1 MTIPTTRAR
10 MRDFIAHYIARNGFA
25 PSVREIQ
32 RGVGLHSTG
41 AVHYQLR
48 ALEAAGEIRRQRYLS
63 RAITLLTP
71 EHPKD
76 RSEPVSNSTRPPKS
90 SRLVLA

>member
-10 MRDFIAHYIARNGFA
+10 MRDFIAQYIARNGYA

-63 RAITLLTP
+63 RSITLPTP
-71 EHPKD
+71 GHTKE
-76 RSEPVSNSTRPPKS
+76 RSGPVSNSARQPKTPQ
-90 SRLVLA
+90 LVPA

>member
-10 MRDFIAHYIARNGFA
+10 MRDFIAQYIARHGFA

-63 RAITLLTP
+63 RSITLPTP
-71 EHPKD
+71 GHTKD
-76 RSEPVSNSTRPPKS
+76 HSEPVSNSARPPRT